1 MSSLRFVSRD
11 GKMILQQEVEKLWD
25 SGICDS
31 HSPPLRKVLAW
42 QDVPVHEEFKEFEYV
57 VRTIKCYG
65 TKKSDVH
72 SFSVAI
78 LGSEFGA
85 DREFRLID
93 ERLVN
98 KLVEALELVRST
110 SNEPGTFNEAARA
123 LAHYQKH
130 TVKK

>member
-1 MSSLRFVSRD
+1 MSNLRFVSRD
-11 GKMILQQEVEKLWD
+11 GKMILQQ
-25 SGICDS
+25 
-31 HSPPLRKVLAW
+31 RKDEREIW
-42 QDVPVHEEFKEFEYV
+42 QEVPVHEEPKEPEYV

-98 KLVEALELVRST
+98 KLVEALEFVRST
-110 SNEPGTFNEAARA
+110 SDEPGTFNEAARA
-123 LAHYQKH
+123 LTHYRKH